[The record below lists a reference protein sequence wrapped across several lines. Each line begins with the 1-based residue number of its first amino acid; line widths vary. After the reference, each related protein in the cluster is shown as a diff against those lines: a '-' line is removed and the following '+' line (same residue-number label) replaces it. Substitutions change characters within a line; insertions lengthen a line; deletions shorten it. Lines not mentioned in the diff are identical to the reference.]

1 VSTLTVHRVAAGAMA
16 ERAVAVVTDRI
27 EAGAAPADVAV
38 LARVNATLL
47 PVQVALGEAGV
58 PRTCPL
64 DATVLSRT
72 GIRAA
77 LAYLRLGLDPERLRR
92 EDIRETV
99 NRPSRKLSTAVK
111 PLLQRRP
118 TFTLQSL
125 HDAAGLLDG
134 RAGDRLEEYCED
146 LGTLTDAITAGAD
159 TRACLELIRDVIGLG
174 EAMDVLDSSTTRPEG
189 SSHGDDLDALL
200 QLADMH
206 PDPVTFREWLVASL
220 QDDGDPHGV
229 QLSTVHRVKGMEW
242 DHVVVFGA
250 NAGLFPHRLS
260 DDVEEERRVFHVAL
274 TRCRRSVAVVANAA
288 AVSAFVDE
296 LTTPAVGLARTP
308 GSAPAVERTD
318 GGAAATWPDRRE
330 PSVQPDG
337 TVLAQPGLEVE
348 LTGGITA
355 RVVTAAGA
363 DGVRL
368 VDERGVR
375 FEVPWDHWVV
385 VGSERRRLARVAA
398 SRPTAGAYA
407 GARGPSGG
415 GGGLFGGAG
424 PSSDHP
430 SGSDD
435 PEVQRLFEALREWRN
450 ATAAAD
456 GMPAYVVFSNDTL
469 REIAL
474 RRPTSERE
482 LARVNGVG
490 PTKLERYADDV
501 LSIVAAQP

>member
-1 VSTLTVHRVAAGAMA
+1 MSALTVHRVAAGAMA

-64 DATVLSRT
+64 DASVLGRT

-77 LAYLRLGLDPERLRR
+77 LAYLRLGLDPDRLRR

-125 HDAAGLLDG
+125 TDAAGLLDG

-220 QDDGDPHGV
+220 QDDGDPEGV

-250 NAGLFPHRLS
+250 NSGLFPHRLS

-296 LTTPAVGLARTP
+296 LTTPAH
-308 GSAPAVERTD
+308 
-318 GGAAATWPDRRE
+318 ATTADRRDDGTPPAWPERIE
-330 PSVQPDG
+330 PTLQPDG
-337 TVLAQPGLEVE
+337 SVVAQPGLEVV
-348 LTGGITA
+348 LTGGIVA
-355 RVVTAAGA
+355 RVVTATGAG
-363 DGVRL
+363 GVRL
-368 VDERGVR
+368 VDEAGVR
-375 FEVPWDHWVV
+375 YEVAWDTE
-385 VGSERRRLARVAA
+385 VGVAVDGAADRVEGRRLAQVAA
-398 SRPTAGAYA
+398 RAPAGVGAA
-407 GARGPSGG
+407 VGAWSGARGAGGG
-415 GGGLFGGAG
+415 GGGLFGDGG
-424 PSSDHP
+424 DGLP
-430 SGSDD
+430 
-435 PEVQRLFEALREWRN
+435 PEAQPLFEALREWRN
-450 ATAAAD
+450 TVASSE
-456 GMPAYVVFSNDTL
+456 GLPAYVVFSNDTL
-469 REIAL
+469 REIAV
-474 RRPTSERE
+474 RRPTSPRE
-482 LARVNGVG
+482 LSKVKGVG

-501 LSIVAAQP
+501 LAIVDAHTSP